1 MSSNLPPGMSESDIP
16 GNRPEDTLYEKL
28 FNRLPIS
35 IQNEIEKETQ
45 LGEKLNEQFH
55 QLIDQIFTEEDV
67 LQEMQII
74 ESYLINEDNEENIS

>member
-1 MSSNLPPGMSESDIP
+1 MSSNLPPGVAENDIP
-16 GNRPEDTLYEKL
+16 GNRPEDALFEKL
-28 FNRLPIS
+28 FDRLPIS
-35 IQNEIEKETQ
+35 IQDEIEKETQ